1 MKTNKKLFT
10 TFAVFVLM
18 LLMSVFCVTA
28 FAEKADDDAQTPS
41 AEKKVVSGCDLKKE
55 DLQMEKVKMTGFS
68 ILVPKGD
75 VITVESDSSVSEKA
89 KLSYGFDRST
99 LISENAFFYFNT
111 NKDNYCQ
118 VYAGFEDLKPLDSYY
133 GDYAKLTD
141 EQKNELIA
149 QNASGDDG
157 STDVR
162 FEKVNGRTY
171 LLIAKSEEDTG
182 TGNKY
187 RVYAMYTVIG
197 SYKYIVQIVAVNPD
211 KNDLQVVNEML
222 NSIKLGGIKE
232 PSLFRGER
240 LEPRALHED
249 APLDESVFR
258 ENLLQFGALVC
269 VPPVDRADGHK
280 VVEVHSPTIIPK
292 SAPLRGPADTV
303 FGAGEAGRGYSY
315 LSAMMGSSLEARIA
329 G

>member
-75 VITVESDSSVSEKA
+75 VITVESDSSVFEKA

-141 EQKNELIA
+141 EQKNEMIA
-149 QNASGDDG
+149 QNSSGDDG

-232 PSLFRGER
+232 PLSPLNIALIVCVVVLLAAVAFAYFTLYRLDRFVKTGETDIPMFGFN
-240 LEPRALHED
+240 LPASSAEEDDADGTAALD
-249 APLDESVFR
+249 ADEKIVDDESDS
-258 ENLLQFGALVC
+258 E
-269 VPPVDRADGHK
+269 
-280 VVEVHSPTIIPK
+280 
-292 SAPLRGPADTV
+292 
-303 FGAGEAGRGYSY
+303 
-315 LSAMMGSSLEARIA
+315 
-329 G
+329 

>member
-75 VITVESDSSVSEKA
+75 VITVESDSSVFEKA
-89 KLSYGFDRST
+89 KLSYGLVRSP

-111 NKDNYCQ
+111 NTDNYCQ

-149 QNASGDDG
+149 QNSSGDDG

-232 PSLFRGER
+232 PLSPLNIALIVCVVVLLAAVAFAYFTLYRLDRFVKTGETDIPMFGFN
-240 LEPRALHED
+240 LPASSAEEDDADGDDDFEDDDDADGTAALD
-249 APLDESVFR
+249 ADEKIVDDESDS
-258 ENLLQFGALVC
+258 E
-269 VPPVDRADGHK
+269 
-280 VVEVHSPTIIPK
+280 
-292 SAPLRGPADTV
+292 
-303 FGAGEAGRGYSY
+303 
-315 LSAMMGSSLEARIA
+315 
-329 G
+329 

>member
-55 DLQMEKVKMTGFS
+55 DHQMEKVKMTGFS

-75 VITVESDSSVSEKA
+75 VITVESDSSVFEKA

-182 TGNKY
+182 SGNKY

-232 PSLFRGER
+232 PLSPLNIALIVCVVVLLAAVAFAYFTLYRLDRFVKTGETDIPMFGFN
-240 LEPRALHED
+240 LPASSAEEDDADGDDDFEDDDDADGTAALD
-249 APLDESVFR
+249 ADEKIVDDESDS
-258 ENLLQFGALVC
+258 E
-269 VPPVDRADGHK
+269 
-280 VVEVHSPTIIPK
+280 
-292 SAPLRGPADTV
+292 
-303 FGAGEAGRGYSY
+303 
-315 LSAMMGSSLEARIA
+315 
-329 G
+329 